1 MRTSGEDLHDDAVEA
16 LLDASRR
23 AGLHVVPA
31 EGDSGAD
38 VVIEG
43 PTSLVQVEVR
53 AMSVGDGARVAALTN
68 RGRKTKTGGA
78 RSRDRMMVVVAD
90 QLSDEARSMIRESDG
105 WGYLDRRGALWLKGP
120 GLLVNDTSLSSLDR
134 RRPGP
139 DGPIRGRVGLG
150 VALYLLMHPHH
161 ARASVRAIA
170 VAVEASPSTV
180 HDALSR
186 LRDHALVEADGS
198 PMVPDLF
205 DTLSGLWRPG
215 RVPVLR
221 QPSPADENLGL
232 GFGADGDVDGPLG
245 HGWAVG
251 GDVGAAA
258 WGAPIV
264 VGLGAPPDFYVPTQ
278 VLLGRAVRQLGT
290 STYEARS
297 ATLAVAPSPL
307 VTGTRRTVESSI
319 ALWMHW
325 PAVHPVVVALDLAQD
340 LARGREILSEWT
352 PDGAIRVW

>member
-1 MRTSGEDLHDDAVEA
+1 MRTSREDLNLDAVEA
-16 LLDASRR
+16 LLDALGR
-23 AGLHVVPA
+23 AGLHAVPI
-31 EGDSGAD
+31 EGDSGSD

-43 PTSLVQVEVR
+43 PIGLVEVEVK
-53 AMSVGDGARVAALTN
+53 AMSVGDGARVAALTD
-68 RGRKTKTGGA
+68 RGRKTKGGGA
-78 RSRDRMMVVVAD
+78 RSRDRMKVVVAD
-90 QLSDEARSMIRESDG
+90 QLSDEARTMIRGSDG

-120 GLLVNDTSLSSLDR
+120 GLLVNDTSLRQLDR

-139 DGPIRGRVGLG
+139 DGPIRGRIGLG

-186 LRDHALVEADGS
+186 LRDHALVETDGA

-205 DTLSGLWRPG
+205 ETLSGFWRPD
-215 RVPVLR
+215 RVPALR
-221 QPSPADENLGL
+221 KPSLADANLGL
-232 GFGADGDVDGPLG
+232 GADGAVDGPQG
-245 HGWAVG
+245 QGWAVG
-251 GDVGAAA
+251 GDVAAAA

-264 VGLGAPPDFYVPTQ
+264 VASDAPPDFYVPTQ

-307 VTGTRRTVESSI
+307 VTGTRRTVESSS
-319 ALWMHW
+319 APWMHW